1 MNRKMLS
8 IVILQFVMSMPAVA
22 AADYFDVVP
31 LSCREGSGSVKYE
44 ASVDFPVGGGREV
57 MAAAKEWKIGR
68 AHV

>member
-31 LSCREGSGSVKYE
+31 LSCREGSGQRQV
-44 ASVDFPVGGGREV
+44 
-57 MAAAKEWKIGR
+57 
-68 AHV
+68 

>member
-31 LSCREGSGSVKYE
+31 LSCREGSGSVRYE
-44 ASVDFPVGGGREV
+44 ASVDFLSVEAGRS
-57 MAAAKEWKIGR
+57 WLLQRNG
-68 AHV
+68 